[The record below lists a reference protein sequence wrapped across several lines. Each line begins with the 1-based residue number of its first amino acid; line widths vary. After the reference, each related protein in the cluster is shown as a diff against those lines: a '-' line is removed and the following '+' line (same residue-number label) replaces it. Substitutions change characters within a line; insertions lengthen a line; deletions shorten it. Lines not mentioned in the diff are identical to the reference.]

1 VEKTMARTAKKKP
14 TKSATNR
21 KPKEETKPMDA
32 IALLKA
38 DHRNV
43 EWLFQQYENASGN
56 SQKAKIAEQIC
67 LELSIHTSIEEE
79 MFYPACRGEI
89 DDEIVDE
96 AYVEHDGAKML
107 IAELMEGSPDDEFYD
122 AKVKVLS
129 EMIKHHVKEE
139 EQRDGMFAQAKQAE
153 VDLEEL
159 GERMAARKEELKA
172 EFAESGIP
180 APTTRATKGAKVE
193 HGQPLE
199 A

>member
-1 VEKTMARTAKKKP
+1 MARTAKKKP
-14 TKSATNR
+14 AKASAS
-21 KPKEETKPMDA
+21 KPKAETQAMDA

-43 EWLFQQYENASGN
+43 EWLFQQYENASGK
-56 SQKAKIAEQIC
+56 SQKAKLAEQIC
-67 LELSIHTSIEEE
+67 LELSVHTSIEEE

-89 DDEIVDE
+89 EDEVVDE

-139 EQRDGMFAQAKQAE
+139 EQRDGMFAQAKQSDI
-153 VDLEEL
+153 DLDEL
-159 GERMAARKEELKA
+159 GERMSARKAELKA
-172 EFAESGIP
+172 EYEESGIP
-180 APTTRATKGAKVE
+180 TPTTRAVKGAKVE

-199 A
+199 V